1 MSLLSMDNEVFA
13 GFAFYGTLCLV
24 KTATMSLITSWNR
37 FKYGSFNNPQD
48 AQIEAK
54 SDDPGEYK
62 KLMVP
67 KEEVE
72 KVRRAH
78 LNDLENIIPFILLG
92 LLYVA
97 TDPPKSTAM
106 WHFQTFFG
114 ARLSHTV
121 ACLTGMRQS
130 VRSVNFLVG
139 ICCFTSMAIR
149 TFIATL

>member
-1 MSLLSMDNEVFA
+1 MDKLTMSNDVFT
-13 GFAFYGTLCLV
+13 GFVFYGTLCLA
-24 KTATMSLITSWNR
+24 KTAAMSLITSWNR
-37 FKYGSFNNPQD
+37 WKYGSFNNPQD
-48 AQIEAK
+48 AQIEAN
-54 SDDPGEYK
+54 SDDPSKYK
-62 KLMVP
+62 KLMIP

-78 LNDLENIIPFILLG
+78 LNDLENVIPFVLLG

-130 VRSVNFLVG
+130 IRAVNFLVG
-139 ICCFTSMAIR
+139 ISCFASMAIR
-149 TFIATL
+149 TLLATF

>member
-1 MSLLSMDNEVFA
+1 MDRFSMSNEVFS
-13 GFAFYGTLCLV
+13 GFAFYGTLCLI
-24 KTATMSLITSWNR
+24 KTGAMSLITSWNR
-37 FKYGSFNNPQD
+37 WKYGSFNNPQD

-54 SDDPGEYK
+54 SEDPGEYK

-78 LNDLENIIPFILLG
+78 LNDLENVVPFVLLG

-97 TDPPKSTAM
+97 TDPDKATAM
-106 WHFQTFFG
+106 WHFQTFFCV
-114 ARLSHTV
+114 RLSHTV

-130 VRSVNFLVG
+130 VRAVNFLVG
-139 ICCFTSMAIR
+139 ICCFASMAIR
-149 TFIATL
+149 TLLATL